1 MDFRRGVRQ
10 VFGAILWFVRPSVP
24 CCFAGGRCFWCSS
37 VGMLLNALFN
47 FCLNLDLRL
56 YLCLFGCCFLV
67 SFSLFLWISDGTL
80 GTFSVRFCGLFVLP
94 CLAVLLVA
102 GASGALWS
110 ECWLMLP
117 GGASGALLSECCL
130 MFFSVNIKC
139 AVSLSLCLYLCP
151 FGCCFL
157 VSFPLVLWISE
168 GTLGT
173 FSVRFCGL
181 FVLLCLAVLL
191 PAGASGALLSECRAV

>member
-1 MDFRRGVRQ
+1 MACSSFRALLFCCRQ
-10 VFGAILWFVRPSVP
+10 VLLVLFCQNAVLFDALLYFLFLYLDLCLYFCPFGCWFLLSFLLYLWFSE
-24 CCFAGGRCFWCSS
+24 
-37 VGMLLNALFN
+37 
-47 FCLNLDLRL
+47 
-56 YLCLFGCCFLV
+56 
-67 SFSLFLWISDGTL
+67 GTL

-151 FGCCFL
+151 FRCCFL

-181 FVLLCLAVLL
+181 FVLPCLAVLL